1 MLNQNFSPDNL
12 KKFLHS
18 RRDQRKLK
26 KQNSFESEEKILTDL
41 SYKVD
46 SQDFKFE
53 SISTAQIKNK
63 KIVRTKSIKEI
74 LILRKLN
81 DNLKRIYGAK
91 QSNRREITKQVYTLL
106 QEINPI
112 HIIRLDIKSFYE
124 SIKLDAV
131 LEPIFEETLLS
142 PTSKKIVKAILRDP
156 SIPDHIPRGLNIS
169 STLTE
174 IYMRD
179 FDSAIRSLSGGYY
192 YARYV
197 DDIIIFAYKNITTG
211 SERAIKSSLPT
222 GLNTHKKKSKYHPII
237 CRCLLNC
244 ECSNN
249 CKCRASCTCEPDAP
263 KNITLDYLGYNF
275 TFSDIPKNSKKE
287 DRKKPKKINV
297 SLAERKVNRIKTR
310 TILALL
316 DHCKKPNY
324 QLLKDRIHF
333 LTGNCEFS
341 IKGDFKIRSGIFYN
355 YPLLSADDPALLD
368 LTNFLRK
375 SVHSK
380 RGSLGRAL
388 SKSLSNAERSQLGRL
403 SFRSGFKN
411 KITYKVSEEKLSAI
425 KECWKNA

>member
-18 RRDQRKLK
+18 RRDQLKLK
-26 KQNSFESEEKILTDL
+26 KQNSFENELKILTDL

-46 SQDFKFE
+46 SRDFKFE
-53 SISTAQIKNK
+53 SISATQIKNK
-63 KIVRTKSIKEI
+63 SIIRTKSIKEI

-112 HIIRLDIKSFYE
+112 HIIRLDIRSFYE
-124 SIKLDAV
+124 SIKLEAA

-142 PTSKKIVKAILRDP
+142 PTSKKIIKAILRDP

-179 FDSAIRSLSGGYY
+179 FDDVIRSLNGVYY

-197 DDIIIFAYKNITTG
+197 DDIIIFAYKDIING
-211 SERAIKSSLPT
+211 SKQAIKYCLPA
-222 GLNTHKKKSKYHPII
+222 GLSTHRKKSKYHPII

-249 CKCRASCTCEPDAP
+249 CKCRTSCTCEPNAP

-287 DRKKPKKINV
+287 DRKK
-297 SLAERKVNRIKTR
+297 
-310 TILALL
+310 
-316 DHCKKPNY
+316 D
-324 QLLKDRIHF
+324 
-333 LTGNCEFS
+333 
-341 IKGDFKIRSGIFYN
+341 
-355 YPLLSADDPALLD
+355 
-368 LTNFLRK
+368 RK
-375 SVHSK
+375 SV
-380 RGSLGRAL
+380 
-388 SKSLSNAERSQLGRL
+388 
-403 SFRSGFKN
+403 
-411 KITYKVSEEKLSAI
+411 V
-425 KECWKNA
+425 

>member
-26 KQNSFESEEKILTDL
+26 TQNSFESEQKILTDL
-41 SYKVD
+41 SYTVD
-46 SQDFKFE
+46 SRDFKFE
-53 SISTAQIKNK
+53 SITKAQVKSK
-63 KIVRTKSIKEI
+63 PIVRIRSIKEI

-91 QSNRREITKQVYTLL
+91 QSNRREITKQVYILL

-112 HIIRLDIKSFYE
+112 YIIRLDIKSFYE
-124 SIKLDAV
+124 SINLETV
-131 LEPIFEETLLS
+131 LEPVLEETLLS
-142 PTSKKIVKAILRDP
+142 PTSKKIVKAILNDP
-156 SIPDHIPRGLNIS
+156 SIPTHIPRGLNIS

-174 IYMRD
+174 IYMRE
-179 FDSAIRSLSGGYY
+179 FDSAIRSLNGVYY

-197 DDIIIFAYKNITTG
+197 DDIIIFAYKDIING
-211 SERAIKSSLPT
+211 SERAIQKALPT
-222 GLNTHKKKSKYHPII
+222 GLRIHTKKSKYHPIV
-237 CRCLLNC
+237 CRCILNC
-244 ECSNN
+244 ACNNN
-249 CKCRASCTCEPDAP
+249 CKCRASCTCEPEEK

-275 TFSDIPKNSKKE
+275 TFSDIPKNPKKE
-287 DRKKPKKINV
+287 DRKKPKKITV
-297 SLAERKVNRIKTR
+297 TLAERKINRIKTR

-316 DHCKKPNY
+316 DHCKKPNF

-375 SVHSK
+375 AVHSK
-380 RGSLGRAL
+380 KGSLGRAL
-388 SKSLSNAERSQLGRL
+388 SKSLSSAERSQLGRL

-411 KITYKVSEEKLSAI
+411 KITYKASEEKLSAI

>member
-18 RRDQRKLK
+18 KRDQRKLK
-26 KQNSFESEEKILTDL
+26 KQNSFEDEQKILTDL
-41 SYKVD
+41 SYAVD
-46 SQDFKFE
+46 SRDFKFE
-53 SISTAQIKNK
+53 SITESEIKNK
-63 KIVRTKSIKEI
+63 SIVRIKNLKET

-91 QSNRREITKQVYTLL
+91 QSNRREITKQVYILL
-106 QEINPI
+106 QEINPLY
-112 HIIRLDIKSFYE
+112 IIRLDIKSFYE
-124 SIKLDAV
+124 SINLETV

-142 PTSKKIVKAILRDP
+142 PTSKKILRAIQNNP
-156 SIPDHIPRGLNIS
+156 SVPSHIPRGLNIS

-174 IYMRD
+174 IHMRE
-179 FDSAIRSLSGGYY
+179 FDSAVRSLSGVYY

-197 DDIIIFAYKNITTG
+197 DDIIIFSYKDIVTG
-211 SERAIKSSLPT
+211 SEQQIQKTLPA
-222 GLNTHKKKSKYHPII
+222 GLKTHNKKSKYHPIV
-237 CRCLLNC
+237 CRCILNC
-244 ECSNN
+244 ACNNN
-249 CKCRASCTCEPDAP
+249 CKCRAFCACEPEAQ

-275 TFSDIPKNSKKE
+275 TFSDIPKNPKKE
-287 DRKKPKKINV
+287 DKKKPKKITIT
-297 SLAERKVNRIKTR
+297 LADRKINRIKTR

-316 DHCKKPNY
+316 DHCKTPNF

-341 IKGDFKIRSGIFYN
+341 IKGDFKIRSGIYYN
-355 YPLLSADDPALLD
+355 YPLLSIDDPALLE
-368 LTNFLRK
+368 LTNFFRK
-375 SVHSK
+375 AIHSK

-388 SKSLSNAERSQLGRL
+388 SKSISSAERSQLGRL

-411 KITYKVSEEKLSAI
+411 KITYKVGEEKLNAI